1 MTKNTID
8 PKFGPDV
15 VPGKNQPLRQY
26 TLDEIA
32 SLRKVADAA
41 TQKNWKWF
49 TSNSNARLSS
59 VETGMDGDIISAFRA
74 PDGVPCISISQED
87 MEFVETFNPAMIQRL
102 LDCLTEKVLPAH
114 LYGKDVS
121 RADLLA
127 DQALIDYCSER
138 IPDYGLGMDSQ
149 ILVARGDELKVLH
162 PELANWRSTQV
173 AEAEMYQMKHAQ
185 ESQWIASLSLPNF
198 IVYLA
203 GFAPR

>member
-1 MTKNTID
+1 MTKNAID
-8 PKFGPDV
+8 PKFGPGV
-15 VPGKNQPLRQY
+15 LPGKNQQCLQY

-32 SLRKVADAA
+32 SLRRIAESA

-49 TSNSNARLSS
+49 TSNSNARLSC
-59 VETGMDGDIISAFRA
+59 VETGKDGDIISAFRA
-74 PDGVPCISISQED
+74 PDGVPCVSISQED
-87 MEFVETFNPAMIQRL
+87 MEFIETFNPAMIKQL
-102 LDCLTEKVLPAH
+102 LDSLVEKVLPAH

-127 DQALIDYCSER
+127 DQALIDYCAER

-149 ILVARGDELKVLH
+149 ILVTRGDELKALH
-162 PELANWRSTQV
+162 PDLISWSSTQV
-173 AEAEMYQMKHAQ
+173 AEAELYQTKHAL
-185 ESQWIASLSLPNF
+185 ESQWINSLSLPDF